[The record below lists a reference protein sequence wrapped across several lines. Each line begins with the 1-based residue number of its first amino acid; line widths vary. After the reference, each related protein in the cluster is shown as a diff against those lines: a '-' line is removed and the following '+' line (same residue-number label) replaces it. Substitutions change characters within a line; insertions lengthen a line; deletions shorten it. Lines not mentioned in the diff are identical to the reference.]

1 MKVWVYVEGESDR
14 IALNALWA
22 KWRTALRQA
31 GWGVQ
36 LIPLDDKSRFFRKI
50 GPHATEKLLADPLDL
65 VVGLPDFYP
74 NQPFVGTP
82 NQHATVNDLVNL
94 QRKLVQ
100 DTITQKGLDAANL
113 IQRFHPSSLTHDL
126 EMLLLAARDQLRAHL
141 GTSDHLG
148 HWRHPVEDQNQD
160 QPPKRVVQ
168 TLYLRKKGRA
178 YRDTKD
184 AAAVLGTVTDLQQ
197 ILHSES
203 GQLQCP
209 VFKNMLDW
217 IGTKTGVPAC

>member
-14 IALNALWA
+14 IALNALWT
-22 KWRTALRQA
+22 KWKTALGQA

-36 LIPLDDKSRFFRKI
+36 LIPLDDKYRFFRKI
-50 GPHATEKLLADPLDL
+50 GPHATEKLLADHLDL

-82 NQHATVNDLVNL
+82 CKHATVNDLVNL

-100 DTITQKGLDAANL
+100 DTITRKSLDAVSL
-113 IQRFHPSSLTHDL
+113 MQRFHSSSLTHDL
-126 EMLLLAARDQLRAHL
+126 EMLLLAACDQLRAHL
-141 GTSDHLG
+141 GTSERLG
-148 HWRHPVEDQNQD
+148 CWRHPVEDQNQN
-160 QPPKRVVQ
+160 QPPKRIVE
-168 TLYLRKKGRA
+168 TLYLEKKRRR

-184 AAAVLGTVTDLQQ
+184 AAAVLGMVTDFRQ
-197 ILHSES
+197 ILHSGS

-209 VFKNMLDW
+209 VFKSMLDW
-217 IGTKTGVPAC
+217 IGMKTGVPAY